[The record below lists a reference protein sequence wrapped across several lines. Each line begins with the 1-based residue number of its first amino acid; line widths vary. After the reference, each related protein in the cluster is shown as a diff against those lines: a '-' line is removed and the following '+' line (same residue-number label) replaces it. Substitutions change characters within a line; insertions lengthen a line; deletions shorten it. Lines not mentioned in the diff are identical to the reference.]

1 MKLNVVNIASPGK
14 LGLNTEDAGV
24 ALATEF
30 AKIATNCVV
39 SRDNRIA
46 ARKGFDNYPPNTAFT
61 GNVGSTF
68 ETINIDGLSEII
80 FGAGNK
86 IYSGYPANSDITGG
100 GTVTADNWQFA
111 LLQDTLFAVQAGH
124 APKAWQKVLNVWTPQ
139 TIVLPNGSAG
149 IPDLT
154 TQQPNVCLAAFGRMF
169 VADGTSN
176 KTTIWISEDLNAL
189 NFTTVGAAF
198 LDISETLLGGD
209 RIISLGSVGN
219 RLLVMCTNQILVYL
233 VNPDATPFI
242 ELDEVIKGVGCLARD
257 SVVNIGTD
265 LFWLGAQGVVSFGR
279 LDRNNGQLPI
289 GDISAKIHSL
299 LQDELSLVS
308 DFSNVKACWW
318 ASEKTYLLLLR
329 GSNRIYVFNTKQQE
343 AGIIVT
349 IWEDI
354 KTIRTMLFTK
364 DRQLIF
370 GASDTFLIY
379 RFYGGVND
387 SYRMSYYT
395 GYLDLGDPSAF
406 KFLKN
411 ISFLVRTAS
420 EQVTIIKWAFDYAEN
435 YLSSAALVDG
445 GDGAAAEYGT
455 AEYGIAEYFA
465 GPGLIDRRCVANGSG
480 QYLQFGIEAEI
491 AGNEFTVYR
500 TELQATAGKS
510 Y

>member
-30 AKIATNCVV
+30 AKVATNCVV
-39 SRDNRIA
+39 SRDNRLA
-46 ARKGFDNYPPNTAFT
+46 ARKGFDAYPPTTAFT
-61 GNVGSTF
+61 GNVGSSF
-68 ETINIDGLSEII
+68 ETINIDGLSEVI

-100 GTVTADNWQFA
+100 GAVTADNWQFA

-124 APKAWQKVLNVWTPQ
+124 APKAWQKVLNVWTSQ
-139 TIVLPNGSAG
+139 TIVLPTGSAG
-149 IPDLT
+149 IPDLA

-233 VNPDATPFI
+233 VNPDASPFI

-265 LFWLGAQGVVSFGR
+265 LLWLAAQGVVSFGR

-289 GDISAKIHSL
+289 GDVSAKIHSL
-299 LQDELSLVS
+299 LQDELSLIS
-308 DFSNVKACWW
+308 DFRTVKACWW

-343 AGIIVT
+343 AGVIVT
-349 IWEDI
+349 VWEDI

-370 GASDTFLIY
+370 GAANTFLSY
-379 RFYGGVND
+379 RFYGGIGD

-411 ISFLVRTAS
+411 ISFLVKSSA
-420 EQVTIIKWAFDYAEN
+420 EQVTVIKWAFDYAET
-435 YLSSAALVDG
+435 YLSSAALVDRG
-445 GDGAAAEYGT
+445 SGFAAEYGV

-465 GPGLIDRRCVANGSG
+465 GPGLIDRRCVASGSG
-480 QYLQFGIEAEI
+480 QYLQFGIESEI
-491 AGNEFTVYR
+491 TGNEFTIYR